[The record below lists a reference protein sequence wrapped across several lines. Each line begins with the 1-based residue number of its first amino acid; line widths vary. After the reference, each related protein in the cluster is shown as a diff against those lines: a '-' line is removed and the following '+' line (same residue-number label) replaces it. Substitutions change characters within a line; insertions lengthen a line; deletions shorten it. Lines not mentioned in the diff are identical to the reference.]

1 MSRVHS
7 RVVRSLCAPLCRP
20 RRASAA
26 ATRSRNQTEP
36 PAPRTHT
43 HRRGVYIP
51 GKNTLTNNT
60 GYEHPRRTAAP
71 GGGGGLSPI
80 PRGVV
85 CGPCARRPGAKF
97 RGHARATLPICDHAP
112 PAPGPARDA
121 VRRDGD
127 AFAGGGA
134 RERSREQLTAGKRI
148 MTHTHNAR
156 FFRFSGWNPL
166 RITSRI
172 SSRDF
177 RLLTGP
183 TRADCAAVLARGHGR
198 PLRIPRSA
206 LPCDHARIARQP
218 STALS

>member
-1 MSRVHS
+1 MYFCRAYTRGLCARCDLSARRPPLFS
-7 RVVRSLCAPLCRP
+7 RSLSGDRDGQARQHETKPNHL
-20 RRASAA
+20 
-26 ATRSRNQTEP
+26 
-36 PAPRTHT
+36 HLGHI

-112 PAPGPARDA
+112 PGPRETVRRRDA
-121 VRRDGD
+121 FRR
-127 AFAGGGA
+127 GGGA
-134 RERSREQLTAGKRI
+134 RERRRARTTNRAGKRI
-148 MTHTHNAR
+148 MTHTQPNAR

-166 RITSRI
+166 LINSEFRREI
-172 SSRDF
+172 SVF
-177 RLLTGP
+177 
-183 TRADCAAVLARGHGR
+183 
-198 PLRIPRSA
+198 
-206 LPCDHARIARQP
+206 
-218 STALS
+218 